1 MRPFLPARP
10 KWHCRST
17 LNARSLGF
25 GGAGT
30 SLNPVRGDTMAAEIR
45 LFSCL
50 NDNFGYLIHDPAT
63 GATASI
69 DAPEA
74 GPIIKALER
83 EGWRLTDILVTHH
96 HGDHVGGIGE
106 LKQKYNC
113 RVVAPHDKSTKIA
126 NVDLRAG
133 HGDVVKVG
141 GLLAR
146 VLETPGHTLDHI
158 SYVFDS
164 EKALFAA
171 DTLFSIGCGRVFEG
185 NYPMMWDSLLKL
197 RALPDDFKL
206 YCGHEYTAANVKFAL
221 TVEPDNTALVAR
233 AAEVTRLR
241 SENKPTV
248 PTLLGEEKK
257 ANVFL
262 RADEPSVA
270 ASVRMKDRSAAE
282 GVGELR
288 ERKNKS

>member
-1 MRPFLPARP
+1 MAHCSFGVNALFHAQGKLTP
-10 KWHCRST
+10 KRVT
-17 LNARSLGF
+17 R
-25 GGAGT
+25 T
-30 SLNPVRGDTMAAEIR
+30 DGDIMAAEIR
-45 LFSCL
+45 LFPCL
-50 NDNFGYLIHDPAT
+50 SDNFGYLIHDPAT
-63 GATASI
+63 KATASI

-74 GPIIKALER
+74 TPIIKALER
-83 EGWRLTDILVTHH
+83 EGWTLTDILITHH
-96 HGDHVGGIGE
+96 HHDHVGGVTE
-106 LKQKYNC
+106 LKQKYKC

-126 NVDLRAG
+126 DVDLRTG
-133 HGDVVKVG
+133 QGDVLKIG
-141 GLLAR
+141 SLLAR

-158 SYVFDS
+158 SYVFDN
-164 EKALFAA
+164 EKVLFAA

-185 NYPMMWDSLLKL
+185 TYPMMWDSLLKL

-206 YCGHEYTAANVKFAL
+206 YCGHEYTASNVKFAL
-221 TVEPDNTALVAR
+221 TIEPDNAALKAR
-233 AAEVTRLR
+233 AEEVKRLR

-270 ASVRMKDRSAAE
+270 ASVRMKDRGAAE
-282 GVGELR
+282 VFGELR